1 MYEESFVIERLVE
14 RDREIFRVQ
23 GELDIATAPQLESEL
38 AGLEGRAG
46 KPVIDLTECTFID
59 SGGFHVLARACTQ
72 IGASVVCPR
81 EPLRW
86 VFDIVAVER
95 ICPMYDSLEQ
105 ALAATSEE
113 KAG

>member
-14 RDREIFRVQ
+14 RDREIIRVQ

-38 AGLEGRAG
+38 GEVEGDA
-46 KPVIDLTECTFID
+46 VIDLTECTFID

-95 ICPMYDSLEQ
+95 ICPTYDSLEQ